1 MIFPSRRQNE
11 IAAMHLDTLA
21 LNSSEAAISLDD
33 ESASECGV
41 SVCGSSLTRHD
52 QLKTSVKRV
61 GGVGRI

>member
-1 MIFPSRRQNE
+1 
-11 IAAMHLDTLA
+11 MHLDTLA